1 MKITIIYGN
10 QRKGSTYHCV
20 KIIKDTFLVY
30 EDVTFTE
37 FFLPRD
43 MPHFCLGCFNCFFT
57 GELNCPHYEHVLS
70 IVDALLNS
78 DAIIL
83 SSPTYGFNVT
93 GSMKALIDHLC
104 YMWMS
109 HRPNEKMF
117 SKVAML
123 VSTTAG
129 LGTGSTLKTMK
140 NTVNFMGIKRIYSYG
155 VAVAAASW
163 QEVKPDK
170 KSKIEQAL
178 TKKTKKFYQAVKKRD
193 KLSYRL
199 HTKIF
204 FFIMKRLISTYN
216 DENLDKRH
224 WRKMGWLEKVK
235 PF

>member
-10 QRKGSTYHCV
+10 QREENTYHCV

-30 EDVTFTE
+30 ENVTFTE

-43 MPHFCLGCFNCFFT
+43 MPYFCHGCFNCFLT
-57 GELNCPHYEHVLS
+57 GEQNCPHYEHVQP
-70 IVDALLNS
+70 IVDAILSS
-78 DAIIL
+78 DTIIL

-104 YMWMS
+104 YMWIS
-109 HRPNEKMF
+109 HRPNKKMF

-129 LGTGSTLKTMK
+129 MGAGSTIKTMK
-140 NTVNFMGIKRIYSYG
+140 NTLNFMGTKRIYSYG
-155 VAVAAASW
+155 VAVAATSW
-163 QEVKPDK
+163 QNVKPDK
-170 KSKIEQAL
+170 KRKIEQIL
-178 TKKTKKFYQAVKKRD
+178 SKKAKKLYQAVKKRD

-204 FFIMKRLISTYN
+204 FFIMKRLFSTYN
-216 DENLDKRH
+216 DENFDKRY
-224 WRKMGWLEKVK
+224 WQKMGWFEKVK

>member
-109 HRPNEKMF
+109 HRPNEKMCCH
-117 SKVAML
+117 
-123 VSTTAG
+123 AG
-129 LGTGSTLKTMK
+129 IDHCRFGNRKH
-140 NTVNFMGIKRIYSYG
+140 
-155 VAVAAASW
+155 A
-163 QEVKPDK
+163 Q
-170 KSKIEQAL
+170 
-178 TKKTKKFYQAVKKRD
+178 
-193 KLSYRL
+193 
-199 HTKIF
+199 
-204 FFIMKRLISTYN
+204 N
-216 DENLDKRH
+216 DEKYGEFYGNKTYLFLWGGSGSSKLAGG
-224 WRKMGWLEKVK
+224 KTG
-235 PF
+235 